1 MIYPKP
7 ISLSISLRN
16 HYLTHIETFT
26 AGKFNSCQYRKP
38 RELKTIFNNWSKVR
52 ITDKEVYKLIQLA
65 LIPNKEVLQNIQR
78 GREGEL
84 STYFLNTCNRAYE
97 YALGNET
104 QQLETTRGTLFGAY
118 NGVTGYFQNVRSYKD
133 REAKLKSLL
142 LGGTGQA
149 RTQAAFNLCTAYA
162 SKGADAFL
170 LN

>member
-1 MIYPKP
+1 M
-7 ISLSISLRN
+7 
-16 HYLTHIETFT
+16 THIETFT